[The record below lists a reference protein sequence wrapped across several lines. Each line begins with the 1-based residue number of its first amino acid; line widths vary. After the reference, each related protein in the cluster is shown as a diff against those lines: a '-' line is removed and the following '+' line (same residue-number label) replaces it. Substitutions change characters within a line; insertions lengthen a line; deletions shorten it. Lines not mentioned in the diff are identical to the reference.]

1 MEQTNAYPNIKK
13 FDRYYK
19 RVAAL
24 FKDNAEINDVY
35 IFNIK
40 AASQNNLI
48 FEVYSEEK
56 PTSLYYKLNLSIDQL
71 KKLSGLFQSKTN
83 INEIYDLINYIISQ
97 NSYEIKFENSSNKAI
112 VIILY
117 ADKEQIK
124 IILPKEKINFESNYY
139 ELYELYKG
147 CLIEN
152 EKLVN
157 YINNEEIEFE
167 KLRKENEENKKKIQ
181 ELEKQIIKINKK
193 KIE

>member
-117 ADKEQIK
+117 VDKEQIK
-124 IILPKEKINFESNYY
+124 IILPKEKIIFESNYY

-157 YINNEEIEFE
+157 YINNKEIEFE